1 MIWDILI
8 SGGIPSRIRGGGGAT
23 NLTNISPNSRMIF
36 HWPCHAFRP
45 SVIFLGPHC
54 FGPSILLGPY
64 WQWLLS
70 IIAVNVSIGSWS
82 FSIFL
87 FFFLSRMSI
96 ATIQWLLLLSIIG
109 VTLWQCIYRL
119 SDMPIVCQERQ
130 NIMHLLIFRTAT
142 KSKSNFNLKCIWL
155 HFEMNISK
163 CLKNLC
169 ITWPH
174 AFPA

>member
-1 MIWDILI
+1 
-8 SGGIPSRIRGGGGAT
+8 
-23 NLTNISPNSRMIF
+23 
-36 HWPCHAFRP
+36 
-45 SVIFLGPHC
+45 
-54 FGPSILLGPY
+54 
-64 WQWLLS
+64 
-70 IIAVNVSIGSWS
+70 
-82 FSIFL
+82 
-87 FFFLSRMSI
+87 MSI

-163 CLKNLC
+163 CLKNCVLLDPMHSPLNGGTCFAEESAIPETPRILFLKFHRNKENPSHSKVSDKFCKHLVIIYDLYERWHVWLSWHCHVESKSKSFC
-169 ITWPH
+169 I
-174 AFPA
+174 

>member
-23 NLTNISPNSRMIF
+23 NLTDISPNSRMIF
-36 HWPCHAFRP
+36 HWPCRAFQP
-45 SVIFLGPHC
+45 TLFWTLNS
-54 FGPSILLGPY
+54 SIVTVAIKYYCCQCIYRIL
-64 WQWLLS
+64 
-70 IIAVNVSIGSWS
+70 V
-82 FSIFL
+82 FSIFS
-87 FFFLSRMSI
+87 FFFSSRMSI
-96 ATIQWLLLLSIIG
+96 TTIQWLLLLSIIG

-142 KSKSNFNLKCIWL
+142 KSKSTSNFNLKCIWL

-163 CLKNLC
+163 CLKNC
-169 ITWPH
+169 V
-174 AFPA
+174 